1 MLAVRPLPSGDD
13 HGAARGVP
21 GGAPAGGVQGRR
33 RSCSHTCGPDR
44 HWGPRPLVDPARVL
58 RRTTALNWNLMQND
72 QTHDL
77 KHFGVEESMLWVL
90 TVLNHV

>member
-44 HWGPRPLVDPARVL
+44 RRGPRLVVDPDRVL
-58 RRTTALNWNLMQND
+58 RTTTAVLNSNLRQND
-72 QTHDL
+72 QTPI
-77 KHFGVEESMLWVL
+77 
-90 TVLNHV
+90 